1 LSFGAGD
8 ASGKLGWGM
17 ATGAVGD
24 AGSANATLGYHSA
37 GSGTF
42 NFDFAGAKSER
53 YGAWAAKAGS
63 K

>member
-1 LSFGAGD
+1 
-8 ASGKLGWGM
+8 M

-42 NFDFAGAKSER
+42 NFDFTGAKSER